1 MGREAAVG
9 ERTFPATTLTLK
21 SDDSGAK
28 ERGGGRPP
36 PRNPLRGMQRL
47 AAFGHWRWETAGMNP
62 ACIRTSSTEGLIDWC
77 VQAHSFQPFPAGGE
91 EPGGLQAVEHPVVE
105 REAEVH

>member
-47 AAFGHWRWETAGMNP
+47 AAFGHWRWETAGINP
-62 ACIRTSSTEGLIDWC
+62 ACIRTSSTEG
-77 VQAHSFQPFPAGGE
+77 AGEVGLPRGTHLRGMTGLE
-91 EPGGLQAVEHPVVE
+91 GQGGWRWEWAWMG
-105 REAEVH
+105 RAWT